1 MTTNLEQ
8 LLVRIDATTEGLR
21 RELKLAENSVGRTQG
36 VIDRATAKIDKS
48 FSGIAT
54 TIRRDVIGGLSLVAG
69 AMSVRKVIEY
79 ADTWKQLEGRLRVV
93 TKTNEEFVSVQR
105 KLFALAD
112 SNRAS
117 ISSTVNLYSRLAM
130 AVGNNEK
137 AMRNIL
143 PTVEAISKGIA
154 ITGESSAAAEGAIVQ
169 FAQGLATNFSAA
181 GQEIRSLQEQAPR
194 VAKALADGLNEIG
207 VTSNATAG
215 SLNALAKNG
224 VITAE
229 NSMRALATQVGVLRS
244 EIEKTPKTVGQ
255 AFTALDNAF
264 LKTLGA
270 SKVLEAGT
278 SSLTYGINAL
288 AQNLEKLAAVLGVVA
303 SLIAARYAQSLALAV
318 AGQIAMAAGIIR
330 VQLALAAMGG
340 ASTVAAGGL
349 LALTGAMKLLKGAM
363 GVFSVVAIYEMID
376 GNESLIATQE
386 KLNAEVQNTGDK
398 LNMVYGI
405 HGKLTDEA
413 VEEVKKRI
421 GAYKKEVEALELI
434 LKAQLDNRSNAGLM
448 MRGVKDFAGETVVEG
463 IFGRDYQSLEEVIK
477 KQESYN
483 KAIGELDGLLVDVG
497 SRKPGAPVDALNGA
511 QDKLI
516 EKQKEYRGDLAVTIA
531 QQQALADASNES
543 ADAYERLKIAIE
555 AENEAREQGFAA
567 GTREYE
573 AVKSAIMQ
581 RERLKSAIDAN
592 LKRYEQERQAQ
603 EDYQKELM
611 KPWEHAMENV
621 QDSLAEMFEQG
632 KFSFESLANIAK
644 KLAAEVAAAWV
655 IRPILGSLTGLG
667 GGGVGVPGS
676 AGPAGAMSSI
686 SGLGSL
692 YSAASSAT
700 GIFGNSSFLTGG
712 LDKVGSLLGIG
723 NSSFVGPMPNGGMAG
738 GLSQMS
744 SFTNGS
750 FGGTLGAGVGSLGGN
765 FLANAILGGDR
776 GIGSNIGGTIGAF
789 AGSFIPVPILGPM
802 IGAFVGNAIGGLF
815 GNNKPSS
822 KLQGGNIS
830 LSGGDA
836 TGYYGLTGKKFSQEN
851 KDSATGLLQLGQ
863 GIAKALAAVTGETF
877 KENLRIEVG
886 GRDGIGIAIGDAAQ
900 KNFGTAGEAL
910 KALTLGIADLADQ
923 SNQAVKDIQTAAE
936 KIDFSKP
943 EKALEDI
950 AFAAGFSSLGEMPRI
965 LSDVDQAVTAMN
977 QQFAEA
983 TATAERLGLA
993 TEKLKKFQ
1001 QQQAEALLKGY
1012 GSAMSRSLLGM
1023 LAPQQLQVMDEQ
1035 ARYTAQLKDLHTLNA
1050 SAKEYQ
1056 IAQVLHQ
1063 AALQQIM
1070 EQNNGLQQSALET
1083 EQRRLETATDL
1094 SRRFAAISGT
1104 FKSLLFDIQ
1113 YGRYANDTPVQNLQN
1128 MRSLVQSLGTAA
1140 AGGDADAAEQL
1151 SQLLPAFLDLSGEV
1165 NGFNAQ
1171 FRMDRQMAEGLAKST
1186 LSAADRQVMLQTQL
1200 AGLAQRQIEVM
1211 QSGFGALQAALS
1223 KFGGGLTV
1231 DDVLNSAA
1239 GVSANTLRAGE
1250 TAASISGYNPVNNLS
1265 ESTVR
1270 AAKASVGFD
1279 FSAPEN
1285 ANRTFAQWVQSG
1297 NAAAGAAFN
1306 AKVAAQGG
1314 TTQQFAVGG
1323 MVSGT
1328 SGIDQIDARLTDGEF
1343 VMRRNAVR
1351 SIGRASMEHMNRT
1364 GNMPGSDNSAVVA
1377 GLDKLSTAVG
1387 QLIRI
1392 TAATGNVTVN
1402 QLQGVKN
1409 EMADLANNARLVAA
1423 L

>member
-1 MTTNLEQ
+1 MSTNLEQ

-21 RELKLAENSVGRTQG
+21 RELKLAETSVGRTQS

-48 FSGIAT
+48 FASVAT
-54 TIRRDVIGGLSLVAG
+54 TIRRDVIGGFTLLAG

-93 TKTNEEFVSVQR
+93 TKSQEEFISVQR

-112 SNRAS
+112 SNRSS
-117 ISSTVNLYSRLAM
+117 ISSTINLYSRLAM

-137 AMRNIL
+137 AMNNIL

-154 ITGESSAAAEGAIVQ
+154 ITGESSSAAEGAIVQ
-169 FAQGLATNFSAA
+169 FAQGLSTNFSAA

-194 VAKALADGLNEIG
+194 VAKALADGLNKIG

-215 SLNALAKNG
+215 SLNKLAKDGVINATNSMEALA
-224 VITAE
+224 
-229 NSMRALATQVGVLRS
+229 SQLQVLRD
-244 EIEKTPKTVGQ
+244 ETAKTPKTVAQ
-255 AFTALDNAF
+255 AFTQLDNAF
-264 LKTLGA
+264 LKTLGT
-270 SKVLEAGT
+270 SK
-278 SSLTYGINAL
+278 AL
-288 AQNLEKLAAVLGVVA
+288 AVATRALTGGIITLAENLDKLAAVLTTVA
-303 SLIAARYAQSLALAV
+303 ALIAIRYAQSLAIAT
-318 AGQIAMAAGIIR
+318 AGQIAMAAGAIR
-330 VQLALAAMGG
+330 VQLALGAMGG

-349 LALTGAMKLLKGAM
+349 LALSGAMKVLKGAM
-363 GVFSVVAIYEMID
+363 GVFSVVAIYEMVD

-386 KLNAEVQNTGDK
+386 QLNTEVQNTGDK

-413 VEEVKKRI
+413 VAEVKKRI
-421 GAYKKEVEALELI
+421 EAYKKEVEALELI
-434 LKAQLDNRSNAGLM
+434 LKAQLDNRTSAGLM
-448 MRGVKDFAGETVVEG
+448 MRGMKDFAGETVIEG
-463 IFGRDYQSLEEVIK
+463 IFGKDYQSLDEVVK

-483 KAIGELDGLLVDVG
+483 KSIAELNALLADFG
-497 SRKPGAPVDALNGA
+497 NRKPANGVKELTDE
-511 QDKLI
+511 QKKLI
-516 EKQKEYRGDLAVTIA
+516 EKQKEYRGELAVSVI

-543 ADAYERLKIAIE
+543 ADAYERLKLAIE
-555 AENEAREQGFAA
+555 AENEAREQGFKA

-581 RERLKSAIDAN
+581 RERLKGAIDAN
-592 LKRYEQERQAQ
+592 LKRYEKERQAQ

-621 QDSLAEMFEQG
+621 QDALADMFEQG
-632 KFSFESLANIAK
+632 KFSFQSLANIAK

-655 IRPILGSLTGLG
+655 IRPILGSLTGG
-667 GGGVGVPGS
+667 SIGVPGS
-676 AGPAGAMSSI
+676 AGPAGALSNLSSLSSI
-686 SGLGSL
+686 
-692 YSAASSAT
+692 YSAASNAT

-712 LDKVGSLLGIG
+712 LDKIGSMLGIG

-750 FGGTLGAGVGSLGGN
+750 FGGTLGAGAGALGGN
-765 FLANAILGGDR
+765 FLANAIFGGDR
-776 GIGSNIGGTIGAF
+776 GIGANIGGTIGGF

-802 IGAFVGNAIGGLF
+802 IGSLIGNAIGGLF
-815 GNNKPSS
+815 AKKPSS

-830 LSGGDA
+830 LEGGDVS
-836 TGYYGLTGKKFSQEN
+836 GYYGLTGKKFSQEN

-877 KENLRIEVG
+877 KENLRVEVG

-910 KALTLGIADLADQ
+910 KALTLGIAGLADQ
-923 SNQAVKDIQTAAE
+923 SNQAVKDIQTAVE
-936 KIDFSKP
+936 KIDFSKA
-943 EKALEDI
+943 EEALNDI

-965 LSDVDQAVTAMN
+965 ISEVDAAVTTMN
-977 QQFAEA
+977 KQFVEA

-1001 QQQAEALLKGY
+1001 EQQMAALLKGY
-1012 GSAMSRSLLGM
+1012 TSTMSRTLLGM

-1050 SAKEYQ
+1050 GAKEYQ
-1056 IAQVLHQ
+1056 IALVLHQ

-1070 EQNNGLQQSALET
+1070 EQNNSLQQSALET
-1083 EQRRLETATDL
+1083 EQQRLETATDL
-1094 SRRFAAISGT
+1094 SRRFSSISGS

-1113 YGRYANDTPVQNLQN
+1113 YGKFSDNTPTQNLEN
-1128 MRSLVQSLGTAA
+1128 MRMLAQSLGTAA

-1151 SQLLPAFLDLSGEV
+1151 TQLLPAFLELSGEV

-1171 FRMDRQMAEGLAKST
+1171 FRMDRQLAESLAKST
-1186 LSAADRQVMLQTQL
+1186 LTAADKQVMLQTQI
-1200 AGLAQRQIEVM
+1200 ANLAQKQIDVM
-1211 QSGFGALQAALS
+1211 QSGFGALQDALN

-1231 DDVLNSAA
+1231 NDVLNSAA
-1239 GVSANTLRAGE
+1239 GVSGNTLRAGE
-1250 TAASISGYNPVNNLS
+1250 TAASISGYNAVNNLP

-1270 AAKASVGFD
+1270 SLKASVGFD

-1297 NAAAGAAFN
+1297 NSAAGAAYN
-1306 AKVAAQGG
+1306 AKIVAQGG
-1314 TTQQFAVGG
+1314 TPQQFAVGG

-1328 SGIDQIDARLTDGEF
+1328 PGIDQIEANLTDGEF
-1343 VMRRNAVR
+1343 VTRRNAVR
-1351 SIGRASMEHMNRT
+1351 SIGRANMEYMNRT
-1364 GNMPGSDNSAVVA
+1364 GNMPGNDNAAVVA
-1377 GLDKLSTAVG
+1377 GLDKLSVAVQ
-1387 QLIRI
+1387 QLIRV
-1392 TAATGNVTVN
+1392 TATAGNVTVQ
-1402 QLQGVKN
+1402 QLQGVKD
-1409 EMADLANNARLVAA
+1409 ELADLANNARLVAA